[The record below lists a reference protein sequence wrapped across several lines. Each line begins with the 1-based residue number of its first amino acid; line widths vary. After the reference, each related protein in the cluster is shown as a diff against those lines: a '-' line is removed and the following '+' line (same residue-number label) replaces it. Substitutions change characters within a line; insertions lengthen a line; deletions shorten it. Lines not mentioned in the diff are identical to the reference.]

1 MHRMAIKLIPTRR
14 PISPTSDNLGHGA
27 EIAGV
32 VLVFFLI
39 GLGLD
44 AWLNTTPLFMVILS
58 IVAVV
63 EQFAKMYFVYTHQMR
78 ELEKDRADVA
88 RGGQGHV

>member
-1 MHRMAIKLIPTRR
+1 MHRMALKLIPTRR
-14 PISPTSDNLGHGA
+14 PIAPTTDNLGHGA

-63 EQFAKMYFVYTHQMR
+63 EQFAKMYFVYTHKMR
-78 ELEKDRADVA
+78 ELEKDRAEVA

>member
-1 MHRMAIKLIPTRR
+1 MALKLIPTRR
-14 PISPTSDNLGHGA
+14 PIANTNETMGHGA

-44 AWLNTTPLFMVILS
+44 SWLNTTPLFMVILS
-58 IVAVV
+58 IAAVV
-63 EQFAKMYFVYTHQMR
+63 EQFAKMYFVYTHRMR
-78 ELEKDRADVA
+78 ELEKDRAKDA
-88 RGGQGHV
+88 RGGQGRV